1 MTGQRGLPQDH
12 GHDVAHRDTDRPR
25 LCRRFGWRWL
35 RRAEYVALPCKFIRR
50 YLLYDRGRW
59 FLAKFKVGDGGVD
72 FGLLL
77 LLPVSDN
84 LGLTRVVFLLCALP
98 LRTFFFRSR
107 QQGTDHGLSH
117 SANNSPVSGSTARR
131 GLPDFPG
138 TARRPNAVDTC
149 AANAAFPSA

>member
-59 FLAKFKVGDGGVD
+59 FLAKFKVGDGGVN

-84 LGLTRVVFLLCALP
+84 LCFTRVVFLLGA
-98 LRTFFFRSR
+98 RSFRAFFFRARVGCGRADSITFCLLLGKDFFR
-107 QQGTDHGLSH
+107 CLADQFDGRLAVVSQIELS
-117 SANNSPVSGSTARR
+117 
-131 GLPDFPG
+131 DF
-138 TARRPNAVDTC
+138 TRA
-149 AANAAFPSA
+149 

>member
-35 RRAEYVALPCKFIRR
+35 RRAEYVALPGKFIRR

-84 LGLTRVVFLLCALP
+84 LGLARLGARSFRA
-98 LRTFFFRSR
+98 FFFRERVGCDRADAITFS
-107 QQGTDHGLSH
+107 L
-117 SANNSPVSGSTARR
+117 
-131 GLPDFPG
+131 
-138 TARRPNAVDTC
+138 
-149 AANAAFPSA
+149 